1 MTKSSEQP
9 NEKTKRSDF
18 ELLAEISHKLD
29 MVVASIAALDKD
41 RDLQIERLSDRFE
54 PIEMADILG
63 ATPNAMRVRLFQL
76 KKGKGGKKARK
87 KES

>member
-1 MTKSSEQP
+1 MKKSSKKR
-9 NEKTKRSDF
+9 NELTKRSDS

-29 MVVASIAALDKD
+29 MVVAGIAALDKD

-54 PIEMADILG
+54 PMEMADILG

-76 KKGKGGKKARK
+76 SKSKGGKKTWK
-87 KES
+87 KKS